1 MVRRPTPRRQ
11 SRGFTLL
18 LALGVVAVVTMAV
31 MLSYSVVGREA
42 DTQADTRRQKQAF
55 FAAEAGLAEGREA
68 VRLLMDKMGS
78 NALVFQDEL
87 GPAVTEPGLGSAADP
102 WYDIL
107 PAPPPPSTDRWNL
120 YQLTVAQLEPAEKSA
135 GPGVETPNQAY
146 TSDYPEQTRV
156 RYRVF
161 VHNDKDGAAPGTDAN
176 HQVWLVSVGEVLS
189 PKGEGR
195 PVRAVV
201 QTLVVHSQPTTE
213 FTAGCPSRGCTG
225 GMTFETKGVKAP
237 VFGAA
242 EKY

>member
-1 MVRRPTPRRQ
+1 MVRRPPPRRQ

-31 MLSYSVVGREA
+31 LLSLNVVGREA
-42 DTQADTRRQKQAF
+42 DTQADSRRQKQAF

-68 VRLLMDKMGS
+68 VRLLMDKVGP
-78 NALVFQDEL
+78 NTLVFQDEL
-87 GPAVTEPGLGSAADP
+87 GAAVTDPGLGSAADP

-107 PAPPPPSTDRWNL
+107 PTPGAPSTDRWNL
-120 YQLTVAQLEPAEKSA
+120 YQLTTSQLEAEEKRA
-135 GPGVETPNQAY
+135 GPLAETPNQVY

-161 VHNDKDGAAPGTDAN
+161 VHNDKDGAVPGADSN

-189 PKGEGR
+189 PNGR
-195 PVRAVV
+195 PTRAVV

-213 FTAGCPSRGCTG
+213 FTAGCPARGCTG
-225 GMTFETKGVKAP
+225 GMTFESKGINAP
-237 VFGAA
+237 VFGSRTT
-242 EKY
+242 Y